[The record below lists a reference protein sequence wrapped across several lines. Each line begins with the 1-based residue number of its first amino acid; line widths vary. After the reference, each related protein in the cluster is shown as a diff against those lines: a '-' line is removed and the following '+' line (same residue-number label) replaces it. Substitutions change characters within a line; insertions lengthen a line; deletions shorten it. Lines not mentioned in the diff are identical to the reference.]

1 MINKWNYQPL
11 TLQQKEEATK
21 MLGKCGGMMPVA
33 ELLVRRGVST
43 PEGAESFF
51 SPSLNDLHDPF
62 LMPDMDKAV
71 TRLNK
76 AMGAKERIMIY
87 GDYDVDGTTAVALV
101 YKYLQNYYSNVEYY
115 IPTRD
120 DEGYGISL
128 KSIDYAA
135 ENGVKLIIVLDCGI
149 KAINE
154 ITYAK
159 SKGIDFIICD
169 HHVPDEILPPA
180 VAILNPKMPG
190 TTYPCT
196 HLSGC
201 GVGFKF
207 MQAFAQS
214 NGLGIH
220 NELESMLDLVAVSIA
235 SDLVPI
241 VGENRV
247 MALHGLR
254 RLNSNP
260 NLGLRSI
267 IRLCKLTNK
276 DITISEVI
284 FKIGPRINASGRMQS
299 GMETVDLL
307 VSRDLH
313 EAFEKGKD
321 IDQHNRE
328 RKEIDKKITEEAN
341 ALIEEK
347 VRDVNDRRA
356 IVIYS
361 KDWHKGVIGIVAS
374 RLTELY
380 YKPAVVLS
388 QSNGIA
394 TGSARS
400 VQGFD
405 IYAAVNSARD
415 LLENFGGH
423 TYAVGLSMKEENIK
437 EFTRRFEE
445 YVSTH
450 ILPNQLEPHLD
461 IDAEIEFADITP
473 ELVSM
478 LKRFNPYGP
487 SNQKPVFCSKNVFD
501 FGTSKLVGKN
511 LEHIKLELE
520 DDSTSHVINAIAFNM
535 AQYFEHIHSHKPID
549 ICYTIEQT
557 KHGNNID
564 TIQLMIRDIR
574 PSEAKK

>member
-1 MINKWNYQPL
+1 MVSR
-11 TLQQKEEATK
+11 
-21 MLGKCGGMMPVA
+21 CGGMPAIA

-43 PEGAESFF
+43 PEGADAFF
-51 SPSLNDLHDPF
+51 TPSLNDLHDPF

-71 TRLNK
+71 TRLNR

-120 DEGYGISL
+120 DEGYGISM

-149 KAINE
+149 KAIEE

-169 HHVPDEILPPA
+169 HHVPDETLPPA

-247 MALHGLR
+247 MAYHGLR

-313 EAFEKGKD
+313 EAFERGKD

-341 ALIEEK
+341 ALIEK
-347 VRDVNDRRA
+347 NVGIVNGKRS
-356 IVIYS
+356 IVIYNR
-361 KDWHKGVIGIVAS
+361 DWHKGVIGIVAS

-388 QSNGIA
+388 EANGLA

-405 IYAAVNSARD
+405 IYSAVNASRD

-423 TYAVGLSMKEENIK
+423 TYAVGLSMKEENIP

-445 YVSTH
+445 YVAAN

-473 ELVSM
+473 ELVAM
-478 LKRFNPYGP
+478 LKKFNPFGP
-487 SNQKPVFCSKNVFD
+487 SNQKPVFRTKNVFD

-520 DDSTSHVINAIAFNM
+520 DNSTSHVINAIAFNM
-535 AQYFEHIHSHKPID
+535 AQYFEHIHAHKPIY
-549 ICYTIEQT
+549 ICYTVEQS
-557 KHGNNID
+557 KRAGGPD

-574 PSEAKK
+574 PSETKK